1 MKQLNDKEYE
11 EVQQYRYNMAHGYIW
26 TLDALDIICRGDNND
41 PEEIGKQML
50 QMRGKLQNE
59 RISHMTNDRNRKY
72 VIRCIRK
79 GETKLLKDFL
89 YEAIFI
95 LKGVEPP
102 AGDIIEKPEL
112 QVYIDDFGT

>member
-11 EVQQYRYNMAHGYIW
+11 EVQQYRYIMAHGYIW

-50 QMRGKLQNE
+50 QMRRKLQNE

-95 LKGVEPP
+95 SKGVEPP